1 MKFNI
6 VLVGCG
12 GTGGCFFGRFIRF
25 MADFYAEN
33 TTINLSI
40 MDGDTV
46 ELKNLGRQPFV
57 EQDVGE
63 NKAVALAMAAEE
75 ALGVRVKAYLI
86 YISESSRAPP
96 RRFSFC
102 SRPICKSR
110 INHYLCSWCQG

>member
-46 ELKNLGRQPFV
+46 ELKNLSPAIR
-57 EQDVGE
+57 
-63 NKAVALAMAAEE
+63 
-75 ALGVRVKAYLI
+75 
-86 YISESSRAPP
+86 
-96 RRFSFC
+96 
-102 SRPICKSR
+102 
-110 INHYLCSWCQG
+110 